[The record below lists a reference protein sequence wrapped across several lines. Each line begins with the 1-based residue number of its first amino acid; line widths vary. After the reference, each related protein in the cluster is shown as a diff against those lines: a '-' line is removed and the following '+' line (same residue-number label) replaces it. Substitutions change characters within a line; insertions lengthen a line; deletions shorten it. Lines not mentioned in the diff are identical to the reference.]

1 MTAST
6 TTDRAH
12 AADPTEQ
19 RPLTW
24 PAAELDPRWPDID
37 PGLAAWRYRRVLD
50 AIRSANATRAPA
62 CSHACCAGH
71 RRDCPAAEVLV
82 AVPVPAGWQRQPE
95 QRTVAAYGCVATLVS
110 REALDGTV
118 LALFPRSALRREITR
133 RLRHVKVLPRR
144 SNAPRARRA
153 A

>member
-12 AADPTEQ
+12 LTAPTEQ

-37 PGLAAWRYRRVLD
+37 PGLAVWRYRRVLD
-50 AIRSANATRAPA
+50 AIRSADAIRTPA
-62 CSHACCAGH
+62 CSHACCAGQ
-71 RRDCPAAEVLV
+71 RRDCPAAKVLV
-82 AVPVPAGWQRQPE
+82 AVPVPAGWQHQPE
-95 QRTVAAYGCVATLVS
+95 QGTVAAYGCIATLVS

-118 LALFPRSALRREITR
+118 LALFPLAALRREITC
-133 RLRHVKVLPRR
+133 RLRDVKLLPRR
-144 SNAPRARRA
+144 SNAPLARRA

>member
-6 TTDRAH
+6 TTDRAR

-37 PGLAAWRYRRVLD
+37 PGLATWRYRRVLD
-50 AIRSANATRAPA
+50 AVRSADATRTPA
-62 CSHACCAGH
+62 CSHACCAGQ

-82 AVPVPAGWQRQPE
+82 AVPVPTGWQRQPE

-133 RLRHVKVLPRR
+133 RLREVKRLPRR
-144 SNAPRARRA
+144 SNAPRSRRA

>member
-1 MTAST
+1 MTTTT

-24 PAAELDPRWPDID
+24 PAAELDPHWPDID

-50 AIRSANATRAPA
+50 AIRSADATRTPA
-62 CSHACCAGH
+62 CSQACCAGQ
-71 RRDCPAAEVLV
+71 RRDCPAAEVLI

-95 QRTVAAYGCVATLVS
+95 QRTVAAFGCIATLVS

-118 LALFPRSALRREITR
+118 LALFPLAALRREITR
-133 RLRHVKVLPRR
+133 RLREVKLLPRR
-144 SNAPRARRA
+144 GNAPRARRA